1 MRVVQYRI
9 KTLKNEASK
18 NKIPL
23 DMLRDPV
30 AKRTFVIKPTE
41 FIRIEREI
49 DPSRQKK
56 NNCLVRNK
64 KAILK
69 NQKML
74 MYIHNSNL
82 LKNVAVCKGDRLLD
96 LLLHPDIKSCVT
108 PKDPRQYLC
117 IIHNPGQKS
126 NDMEEKESAIDQN
139 QDRLT
144 WKKEQNYYNT
154 TRHHAERRG
163 VQIR

>member
-41 FIRIEREI
+41 LIQIEREI

-56 NNCLVRNK
+56 NNFLVGNK
-64 KAILK
+64 KTILK

-117 IIHNPGQKS
+117 IIHNPGQK
-126 NDMEEKESAIDQN
+126 
-139 QDRLT
+139 
-144 WKKEQNYYNT
+144 
-154 TRHHAERRG
+154 
-163 VQIR
+163 